1 MNILLTGATGYV
13 GSCLLGALL
22 RRGHAVRCLV
32 RKAEKLEAILDRLE
46 AEAPSTPSTPST
58 PAAPPAASLRSQVS
72 IVVGDASDPAALAA
86 ACVGVDVAYW
96 LVHSMDRGVD
106 FERADRLAAER
117 FAEAARAARVSRI
130 VYLGGLGAEDDRLS
144 AHLRSRHEVGAILR
158 EAGVEVVEFRAS
170 IVIGAGSFSFDLVR
184 TLVERLPVMIC
195 PAWLATPTQPIAVDD
210 VVAYL
215 VAAAEIPLVPSGKGA
230 RNESKIYGIGGP
242 DRVSYGD
249 IMREYARQR
258 GLRRLLIPVPV
269 LTPRLSS
276 LWLALVT
283 PRYSKVGRKLID
295 GLKNPTVVTDT
306 AAASDFPIRPR
317 SLAVAVHDAMAR
329 EDAAFEGR
337 RWADIA
343 DAEELPRRYGGRFDG
358 PRLVD
363 HRHARVDVS
372 AEQAF
377 AAVER
382 IGGKHGW
389 YGHEWLWQLRGWL
402 DRLIGGP
409 GMGRGR
415 RDPDRL
421 IAGDVLDCWRV
432 EECLPPRRLRLV
444 AQMRLPGRGWL
455 EFEVVR
461 RDPGPAGGGTVTIH
475 QTAVFDPRGL
485 GGLAYWYSIWPLH
498 ELVFGGMLAG
508 IVTWAQKQNDGG
520 GIPVQE
526 ADDERS
532 GRAREPSR

>member
-1 MNILLTGATGYV
+1 MRILLTGATGYV
-13 GSCLLGALL
+13 GGCLLDELQ
-22 RRGHAVRCLV
+22 RRGDSIRCLV
-32 RKAEKLEAILDRLE
+32 RRPEKLAGRTTGQTE
-46 AEAPSTPSTPST
+46 
-58 PAAPPAASLRSQVS
+58 
-72 IVVGDASDPAALAA
+72 VVRGDASNEADLAR
-86 ACVGVDVAYW
+86 ACAGIDVAYW
-96 LVHSMDRGVD
+96 LVHSMDQGVD

-117 FAEAARAARVSRI
+117 FAAATRAAGVARI

-158 EAGVEVVEFRAS
+158 EGGVEVVEFRAS

-215 VAAAEIPLVPSGKGA
+215 VAAAELPLGPTSNGS
-230 RNESKIYGIGGP
+230 RRESKIYGIGGP

-306 AAASDFPIRPR
+306 AAANDFPIRPR
-317 SLAVAVHDAMAR
+317 SLEVAIHDAMAR

-343 DAEELPRRYGGRFDG
+343 DAEELPRRYGGRFEG

-363 HRHARVDVS
+363 HRHATVDVS
-372 AEQAF
+372 AERAF
-377 AAVER
+377 AAIER
-382 IGGKHGW
+382 IGGRHGW

-421 IAGDVLDCWRV
+421 VARDVLDCWLV
-432 EECLPPRRLRLV
+432 EECVPPRRLRLV
-444 AQMRLPGRGWL
+444 AEMRLPGRGWL

-461 RDPGPAGGGTVTIH
+461 RDPGPAGGNAVTIH

-485 GGLAYWYSIWPLH
+485 GGLAYWYAIWPLH
-498 ELVFGGMLAG
+498 EAVFGGMLAG
-508 IVTWAQKQNDGG
+508 IVAWAQGEDEGGDGPRG
-520 GIPVQE
+520 V
-526 ADDERS
+526 
-532 GRAREPSR
+532 